1 MASPRRIAANRRNA
15 ARSTG
20 PVTATGKMRASRN
33 ALKHGLNISV
43 RHDPATSNKLEVLAE
58 AIAGKNPTARR
69 LRVTLDVAEAQLELK
84 RVQEYRLALIES
96 EQIEIGAAVPRGAP
110 KDDPEDED
118 IPVQQYALAYARTL
132 PILTKLERY
141 ERRARTRIEETL
153 RSFAIITEE

>member
-20 PVTATGKMRASRN
+20 PATATGKMRASRN
-33 ALKHGLNISV
+33 ALKHGFNVNV
-43 RHDPATSNKLEVLAE
+43 RHDPATSVKLEVLAE

-69 LRVTLDVAEAQLELK
+69 LRAALDVAEAQLELK
-84 RVQEYRLALIES
+84 RVQEYRLALIKS

-153 RSFAIITEE
+153 RSFAIVTEE

>member
-20 PVTATGKMRASRN
+20 PVTTTGKMRASRN
-33 ALKHGLNISV
+33 ALKHGFNVSV
-43 RHDPATSNKLEVLAE
+43 RHDPASSDKLEVLAE

-69 LRVTLDVAEAQLELK
+69 LRAALDVAEAQLELK

-96 EQIEIGAAVPRGAP
+96 EQIEIGAALRGAP

-118 IPVQQYALAYARTL
+118 IAAQEYALAYARAL

-153 RSFAIITEE
+153 RSFGIVTEE